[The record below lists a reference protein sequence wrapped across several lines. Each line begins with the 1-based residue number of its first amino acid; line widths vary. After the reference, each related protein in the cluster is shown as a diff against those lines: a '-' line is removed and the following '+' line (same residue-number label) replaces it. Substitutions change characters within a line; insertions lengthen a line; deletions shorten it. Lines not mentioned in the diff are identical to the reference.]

1 MKGRSAVGTL
11 AVPVD
16 EKALVTRWLRGGT
29 REPSC
34 HAGGGMMR
42 NRDWLDAEKKVLAAK
57 GVAVVVVE
65 NPALPGYF
73 ALARA

>member
-1 MKGRSAVGTL
+1 
-11 AVPVD
+11 
-16 EKALVTRWLRGGT
+16 
-29 REPSC
+29 
-34 HAGGGMMR
+34 MR
-42 NRDWLDAEKKVLAAK
+42 NRDWLDAEQKALAAK

>member
-1 MKGRSAVGTL
+1 MKGRSAVGPL

-16 EKALVTRWLRGGT
+16 EDARVTNWLRGVT
-29 REPSC
+29 REPSG
-34 HAGGGMMR
+34 HAGGGLMR
-42 NRDWLDAEKKVLAAK
+42 NRDWLDAEQKVLAAK

>member
-1 MKGRSAVGTL
+1 MKGRSAVGTF

-16 EKALVTRWLRGGT
+16 EDSLVTRWLRGRT

-34 HAGGGMMR
+34 HAGGGPMR

-57 GVAVVVVE
+57 GVAVEIVE
-65 NPALPGYF
+65 NPAMPGYF

>member
-16 EKALVTRWLRGGT
+16 EDSLVTRWLRGASL
-29 REPSC
+29 EPSF
-34 HAGGGMMR
+34 HAGGCLMR
-42 NRDWLDAEKKVLAAK
+42 NRDWLDAEQKALAGK
-57 GVAVVVVE
+57 GVDVKIVE

>member
-1 MKGRSAVGTL
+1 MKERSAVCTF

-16 EKALVTRWLRGGT
+16 EASLVTCWLRGRT

-34 HAGGGMMR
+34 HAGGGLMR
-42 NRDWLDAEKKVLAAK
+42 NRDWLDAEQKVLAGK
-57 GVAVVVVE
+57 GVVVKVVE